1 MANVVNNLRVNNK
14 EVKKIFFNGKA
25 LKELWLKGVL
35 IWKNAN
41 PFIFISDISK
51 IDLSQFGED
60 TIIFEGFAPQYFDG
74 SYSLVENAEAEKPNL
89 VQGQMVVETT
99 EGDD

>member
-1 MANVVNNLRVNNK
+1 MANVVNNLRVNNQ

-25 LKELWLKGVL
+25 LKELWFKGVL

-41 PFIFISDISK
+41 PFIFVSDLSK

-60 TIIFEGFAPQYFDG
+60 TMIFTGFAPQTFDG
-74 SYSLVENAEAEKPNL
+74 SYSLVEDAEAEKPNL